1 MNELETNLKNLITSR
16 YRSVREFSIKAGIPY
31 TTVETILKRGLL
43 NSTINNVMKICN
55 ELKIDVHALP
65 EGRIEPLPKPVKT
78 DFDSETLK
86 VARAYEKA
94 SSENRFA
101 VRHVL
106 KLD

>member
-65 EGRIEPLPKPVKT
+65 EGRIEPIMKPVEAE
-78 DFDSETLK
+78 FDGETLK
-86 VARAYEKA
+86 VARAYKKA
-94 SSENRFA
+94 SSEDRFA
-101 VRHVL
+101 IRHVL